1 MINSRFLFFLSS
13 LAIGIVY
20 YFFFPIDTIKDIILD
35 EYITI
40 MIALISM
47 VVFFILK
54 LKLKDK
60 LIFEFIP
67 NTNYVN
73 IKSTFLFFLFFEMI
87 DFYFE
92 DGYIGMIKLWFSYWV
107 FGVIA
112 YFVTHCI
119 NYYKNIQAYKTHDT
133 GNINTKE
140 KYEI

>member
-1 MINSRFLFFLSS
+1 MINSRFLLFLSS

-20 YFFFPIDTIKDIILD
+20 YFLFPIDTIKDIILD

-112 YFVTHCI
+112 YFVTHSI
-119 NYYKNIQAYKTHDT
+119 NFYKNIQAYKMHDAS
-133 GNINTKE
+133 NLNTKE